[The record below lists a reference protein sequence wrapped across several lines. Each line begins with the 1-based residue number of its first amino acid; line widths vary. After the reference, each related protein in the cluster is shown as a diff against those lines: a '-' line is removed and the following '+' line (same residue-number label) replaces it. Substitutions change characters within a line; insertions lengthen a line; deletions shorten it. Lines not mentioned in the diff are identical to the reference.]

1 MIGIKLDITTYSML
15 YKATTRCLLPVVLL
29 RKKPDAMPCEQNQI
43 CMAKAR
49 SQNAGAKL
57 NRMK

>member
-29 RKKPDAMPCEQNQI
+29 RKKPDAMPCSKIKYVWPRPDLKTQEL
-43 CMAKAR
+43 
-49 SQNAGAKL
+49 S
-57 NRMK
+57 